1 VVLMFVIILISLG
14 IAGALLCCAA
24 SGSEAEQRYRR

>member
-1 VVLMFVIILISLG
+1 MFVIILISLG

-24 SGSEAEQRYRR
+24 HGSETEQMYRK

>member
-1 VVLMFVIILISLG
+1 MFVIILISLG

-24 SGSEAEQRYRR
+24 RGSENEQMYRK